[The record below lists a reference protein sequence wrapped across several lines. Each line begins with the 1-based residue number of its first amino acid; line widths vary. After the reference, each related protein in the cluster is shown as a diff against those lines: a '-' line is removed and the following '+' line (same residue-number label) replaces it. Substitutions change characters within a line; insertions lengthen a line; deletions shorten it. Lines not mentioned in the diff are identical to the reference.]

1 MSDLAIPQIVSTLL
15 DHPEALA
22 VLPNLIN
29 SASLGFMNFHAGAVN
44 AYLPEVQRPP
54 QNVSE
59 ASYGPTAWRSSALP
73 TWKSASK
80 QSISELIEERGD
92 GGPYKNHRWLP
103 LRDNNKTHLQ
113 DTPIQDTVFE
123 IPTTDWKRW
132 DIAAQKH
139 YSLLEQLEKNDLSKF
154 DFGDSDGIWNPCIS
168 E

>member
-54 QNVSE
+54 QNVSD

-80 QSISELIEERGD
+80 LSISEVIEERGD

-103 LRDNNKTHLQ
+103 LRENNKTHLQ

-123 IPTTDWKRW
+123 IPTTDWKR
-132 DIAAQKH
+132 
-139 YSLLEQLEKNDLSKF
+139 
-154 DFGDSDGIWNPCIS
+154 
-168 E
+168 